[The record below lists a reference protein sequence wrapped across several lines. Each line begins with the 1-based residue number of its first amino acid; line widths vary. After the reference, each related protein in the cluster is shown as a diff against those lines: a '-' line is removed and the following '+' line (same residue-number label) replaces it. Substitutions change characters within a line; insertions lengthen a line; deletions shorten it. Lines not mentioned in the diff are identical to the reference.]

1 MNNENENDDDDDEGR
16 DRDKWR
22 GEGLIGRRERW
33 GGKDLRPGTL
43 MSRLQLPC
51 HERERKHPL
60 HCITALRQH
69 TISLHFTSIL
79 LYMLSALQRSALI
92 TRHLT
97 TTTTIAPRAYA
108 TMTDPSKYLFN
119 HTMLRSAWLS
129 RPNSHVL
136 QYIYC
141 TAPTDTSQSRIPKPL
156 SNSTSTWE

>member
-1 MNNENENDDDDDEGR
+1 
-16 DRDKWR
+16 
-22 GEGLIGRRERW
+22 
-33 GGKDLRPGTL
+33 
-43 MSRLQLPC
+43 
-51 HERERKHPL
+51 
-60 HCITALRQH
+60 
-69 TISLHFTSIL
+69 
-79 LYMLSALQRSALI
+79 MLSALQRSALF

-129 RPNSHVL
+129 RPNSYVL

-141 TAPTDTSQSRIPKPL
+141 TVPTDTSQSRIPKPL

>member
-1 MNNENENDDDDDEGR
+1 MNNENENDDDDEGR

-33 GGKDLRPGTL
+33 GGEDLQPGAL
-43 MSRLQLPC
+43 MSRLPMTG
-51 HERERKHPL
+51 KHSRLYCSSPT
-60 HCITALRQH
+60 HNFT
-69 TISLHFTSIL
+69 SLHFTSIL
-79 LYMLSALQRSALI
+79 LYMLSALQRSALT

-97 TTTTIAPRAYA
+97 TTIIAPRAYA

-129 RPNSHVL
+129 RPNSYVL
-136 QYIYC
+136 QYIYR
-141 TAPTDTSQSRIPKPL
+141 TVPTDTSQSRIPKPL